1 MKNLIF
7 TDLHIADTNID
18 TCKEFLSSLLKY
30 LKENSIENIFFLG
43 DLYDYKKGPS
53 EVVLTYS
60 LLFINELLKN
70 TNPNQ
75 HIYLIPGNHDKYIAD
90 GLESYLNILIALDK
104 KRLHILKD
112 LFILKG
118 QKCNYLFFPY
128 FEGNLFEKAL
138 EDLKEMKINEPT
150 ILFAHYMYE
159 QIPQEV
165 RKKFVKIFLGHN
177 HDRSDFPNGMYV
189 GSCFPQNFS
198 EDNQKGFTIL
208 YDDLTT
214 KLVCFSSKEYVTQ
227 KIDINV
233 FDEEKIKEYISSF
246 KKNNQDK
253 LLKIEFVGVNKDISN
268 LKNFCKNL
276 NIYYSSDIQN
286 NVSLKE
292 RNFEG
297 GNVFKFSSEQI
308 KNQFE
313 SFCQENNI
321 QEEVK
326 QKLLGILIKL

>member
-1 MKNLIF
+1 MKSLIF

-18 TCKEFLSSLLKY
+18 ICKEFLISLLKY

-118 QKCNYLFFPY
+118 QKYNYLFFPY
-128 FEGNLFEKAL
+128 FEGKLFENAL
-138 EDLKEMKINEPT
+138 ENLKEMEINEPT

-177 HDRSDFPNGMYV
+177 HDRSDFPNGIYI

-198 EDNQKGFTIL
+198 EDSNKGFTIL

-214 KLVCFSSKEYVTQ
+214 ELIPFTSQEYVTQ
-227 KIDINV
+227 KIDIN
-233 FDEEKIKEYISSF
+233 FFEEEQIKEYIQNF
-246 KKNNQDK
+246 KKENPDK
-253 LLKIEFVGVNKDISN
+253 LLKVEFIGYNKDISN
-268 LKNFCKNL
+268 LKNFCKKL
-276 NIYYSSDIQN
+276 NIYYTSNIDN
-286 NVSLKE
+286 NVINQKE
-292 RNFEG
+292 EVLNISQ
-297 GNVFKFSSEQI
+297 FSFNQI
-308 KNQFE
+308 KEQFE
-313 SFCQENNI
+313 NFCQENNI
-321 QEEVK
+321 SEDIK
-326 QKLLGILIKL
+326 NKILNILIKI